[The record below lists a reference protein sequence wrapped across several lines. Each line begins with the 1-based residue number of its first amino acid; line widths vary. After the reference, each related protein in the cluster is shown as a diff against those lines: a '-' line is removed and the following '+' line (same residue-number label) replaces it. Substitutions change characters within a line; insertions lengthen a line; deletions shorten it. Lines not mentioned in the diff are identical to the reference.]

1 MPTTPTA
8 AKNSFGVSAR
18 TPLLHFLY
26 RAIISAINA
35 SGHILLP
42 ETISCR
48 RLTEKCILH
57 LMCKLRES
65 SPSPIWQIALTL
77 SLYLIANATA
87 QDKAAFKPL
96 PFKVEL
102 NTVLEHDDG
111 KSLWF
116 QPRVAV
122 VPKLG
127 KDGQPAVFLTLQKL
141 LGRSDYF
148 SGLSVMRTND
158 LGKTWSDPDL
168 RPELEWIHEGKV
180 DIAVA
185 DVTPD
190 WHPQTGK
197 VLAIGAQVRYSVDGH
212 QLDDIKR
219 AHQTSYAVLD
229 PNSGKWT
236 KWQQI
241 NMPDDEQF
249 DYARSACGQFLVEKD
264 GSVLLPFYI
273 GTNSKTPWSI
283 TVARFSFDGSNLKYI
298 EHGNVMPLNEGRGFY
313 EPSLIKFQ
321 GRYLLTIRSNDRA
334 YVTSGSDGLNYDPPK
349 AWTFDD
355 GKELGSYNTQQH
367 WMAHSD
373 GLFLLYTR
381 RGANNDHIARHRA
394 PLFIA
399 QVDPAKLHV
408 VRSTEQVLVPERGAM
423 MGNFGATNVTTN
435 ESWAVVCEH
444 FRKDEA
450 RKRGAKG
457 ALFVSR
463 VIWSKPNRLIKSD

>member
-1 MPTTPTA
+1 MIEYLRHTY
-8 AKNSFGVSAR
+8 
-18 TPLLHFLY
+18 FL
-26 RAIISAINA
+26 
-35 SGHILLP
+35 
-42 ETISCR
+42 
-48 RLTEKCILH
+48 
-57 LMCKLRES
+57 
-65 SPSPIWQIALTL
+65 WVIALSLILIVDTHAQKSAGKSESFKAL
-77 SLYLIANATA
+77 SFQVKL
-87 QDKAAFKPL
+87 
-96 PFKVEL
+96 E
-102 NTVLEHDDG
+102 TVLEHDDG

-122 VPKLG
+122 VPRLG
-127 KDGQPAVFLTLQKL
+127 KNDQPSVFLTLQKL

-158 LGKTWSDPDL
+158 LGKTWSEPDL
-168 RPELEWIHEGKV
+168 RPELEWIHDGKV

-190 WHPQTGK
+190 WHSQSGK
-197 VLAIGAQVRYSVDGH
+197 VLAVGAQVRYNVDGH
-212 QLDDIKR
+212 QLEDIKR
-219 AHQTSYAVLD
+219 ANQTAYAVLD
-229 PNSGKWT
+229 PKTNQWT
-236 KWQQI
+236 KWEQI
-241 NMPDDEQF
+241 KMPADEQF
-249 DYARSACGQFLVEKD
+249 NYARSACSQFLVEKD

-273 GTNSKTPWSI
+273 GINAKTPWSI
-283 TVARFSFDGSNLKYI
+283 IVAKFSFDGTHLKYQ
-298 EHGNVMPLNEGRGFY
+298 EHGNVMPLNAGRGFG
-313 EPSLIKFQ
+313 EPSLIKFKD
-321 GRYLLTIRSNDRA
+321 RYYITIRSNDRA

-349 AWTFDD
+349 AWNFDD

-381 RGANNDHIARHRA
+381 RGANNDHIVRHRA

-399 QVDPAKLHV
+399 QVDPAKLQV
-408 VRSTEQVLVPERGAM
+408 VRKTEQVLVPERGAM
-423 MGNFGATNVTTN
+423 MGNFGATAVTPN

-463 VIWSKPNRLIKSD
+463 VIWSKPNHLLGSKQ

>member
-1 MPTTPTA
+1 MQNFQ
-8 AKNSFGVSAR
+8 KY
-18 TPLLHFLY
+18 PLLF
-26 RAIISAINA
+26 
-35 SGHILLP
+35 
-42 ETISCR
+42 
-48 RLTEKCILH
+48 
-57 LMCKLRES
+57 
-65 SPSPIWQIALTL
+65 IWQIALIFF
-77 SLYLIANATA
+77 LYLIANAAA

-96 PFKVEL
+96 PFKIKL
-102 NTVLEHDDG
+102 DTVLEHDDG

-127 KDGQPAVFLTLQKL
+127 KNGQPAVFLTLQKL

-158 LGKTWSDPDL
+158 LGKTWSEPDL

-190 WHPQTGK
+190 WHPQSGK
-197 VLAIGAQVRYSVDGH
+197 ALAVGAQVRYSDDGH
-212 QLDDIKR
+212 QLEDIKR
-219 AHQTSYAVLD
+219 AHQTAYAVLD
-229 PNSGKWT
+229 PKTGKWT
-236 KWQQI
+236 QWQQI
-241 NMPDDEQF
+241 KMPDDEQF
-249 DYARSACGQFLVEKD
+249 NFARSACGQFLVEKD

-273 GTNSKTPWSI
+273 GASAKVPHSV
-283 TVARFSFDGSNLKYI
+283 TVARFSFDGDRLKYL
-298 EHGNVMPLNEGRGFY
+298 EHGNVMSLKTERGY
-313 EPSLIKFQ
+313 AEPSLVKFQ
-321 GRYLLTIRSNDRA
+321 GRYFITIRSNSSA
-334 YVTSGSDGLNYDPPK
+334 HVTSGTDGLNYDPPK
-349 AWTFDD
+349 DWTFDD
-355 GKELGSYNTQQH
+355 GNQLGSYNTQQH

-381 RGANNDHIARHRA
+381 RGANNDHINRHRA

-399 QVDPAKLHV
+399 QVDSNKLQV
-408 VRSTEQVLVPERGAM
+408 VRETEQILVPERGAM
-423 MGNFGATNVTTN
+423 MGNFGATNVTAN

-463 VIWSKPNRLIKSD
+463 VIWSKPNRLVNATH